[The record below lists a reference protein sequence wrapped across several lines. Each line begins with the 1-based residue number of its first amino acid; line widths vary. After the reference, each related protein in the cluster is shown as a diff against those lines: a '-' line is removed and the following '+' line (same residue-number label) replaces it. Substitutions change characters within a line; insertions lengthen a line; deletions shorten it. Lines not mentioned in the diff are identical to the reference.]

1 MKTIEL
7 LTKMWTDNSNVKMQ
21 PNKENNMP
29 RIEQESHAINFQIQ
43 TIIAPLP
50 T

>member
-7 LTKMWTDNSNVKMQ
+7 ITKMWTNSNVKMQ
-21 PNKENNMP
+21 PNKGNNMP